1 MAATVYYDNDADLS
15 LLKDKVI
22 AILGYGSQGHAH
34 AQNRRDS
41 GCKVVIGQRPNSDNY
56 RLAKEAGFEPVSIE
70 EAVKH
75 MNDWN
80 ENDSVLEWTIKRTIE
95 KENTIVVEWYF
106 KCDCNNKVSGFD
118 GVTIA
123 DFDENGK
130 IVRLSEFRS
139 DSDHIYP
146 YD

>member
-1 MAATVYYDNDADLS
+1 MS
-15 LLKDKVI
+15 KI
-22 AILGYGSQGHAH
+22 F
-34 AQNRRDS
+34 
-41 GCKVVIGQRPNSDNY
+41 
-56 RLAKEAGFEPVSIE
+56 RLYTEGASTF
-70 EAVKH
+70 
-75 MNDWN
+75 NDWN